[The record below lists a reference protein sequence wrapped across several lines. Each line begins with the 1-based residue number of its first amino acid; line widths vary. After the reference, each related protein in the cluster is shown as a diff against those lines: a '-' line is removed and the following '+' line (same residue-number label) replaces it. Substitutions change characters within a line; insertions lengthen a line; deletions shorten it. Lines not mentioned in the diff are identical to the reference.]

1 MGVDRCRSFGSVG
14 NLLDARGAATEKN
27 PVADS
32 DTLRWATWAATS
44 DFGLQNPDPFVF
56 RSSISGDRAQSTPE

>member
-1 MGVDRCRSFGSVG
+1 MLAVQRQK
-14 NLLDARGAATEKN
+14 KN

-32 DTLRWATWAATS
+32 DTVRWATWAATS
-44 DFGLQNPDPFVF
+44 YFGLQNPDPFVF